1 MKRLLVY
8 FGVSAFAV
16 VSGISPIVWAQSS
29 QSATQSAP
37 QPAPPG
43 TAKFDPRNP
52 PTTTI
57 ALPFETLFDIAERT
71 RSPIYGII
79 EANGFVPPYQISTG
93 QVVKLPPLK
102 VHVVQR
108 GEKFESIAQRY
119 SVQTRS
125 LGVFNN
131 LRPPYNLRTGQ
142 KIILP
147 AMVQDSLTGLAP
159 QDLVNLLAIE
169 INSGK
174 RVSGSAVNTVVRG
187 SEAAAVNAP
196 KSPPITEALPVFTVP
211 NAPVSPPISPPVS
224 SPPALPKSPP
234 AAVPNTPV
242 RNTPIVSPPTKMA
255 NVPNP
260 KQSPPTVAIPKQSP
274 SPPPPPPSAPNVAVV
289 AGRFAWPLQGQ
300 ILETFGEKPGFRK
313 IDGIEIGANENTPF
327 RAAKDGT
334 VAYVGDR
341 LPGYGWLVLLRHDE
355 GFITAYAYASQ
366 IIVKEGD
373 VVRKGQIIG
382 RVGATG
388 RANSPRL
395 LFQIRAGVAPI
406 DPIAHLPRG

>member
-16 VSGISPIVWAQSS
+16 VSGISPIVLAQTS
-29 QSATQSAP
+29 QS
-37 QPAPPG
+37 APPG
-43 TAKFDPRNP
+43 TANFDPRHP
-52 PTTTI
+52 PTTTK

-79 EANGFVPPYQISTG
+79 EANGFTPPYQISTG

-108 GEKFESIAQRY
+108 GEKFEAIAQRY

-125 LGVFNN
+125 LAVFNN

-147 AMVQDSLTGLAP
+147 AMVQDRLTGLAP

-174 RVSGSAVNTVVRG
+174 RVSGAAVNTVVRG
-187 SEAAAVNAP
+187 SEAAAVYGPLPSFNVPGAP
-196 KSPPITEALPVFTVP
+196 SPPPTA
-211 NAPVSPPISPPVS
+211 A
-224 SPPALPKSPP
+224 PPALPSSPP
-234 AAVPNTPV
+234 IAAPV
-242 RNTPIVSPPTKMA
+242 LPPTKMA
-255 NVPNP
+255 SV
-260 KQSPPTVAIPKQSP
+260 P
-274 SPPPPPPSAPNVAVV
+274 SPPIASPPKPSPPQPPTITPSPTVV
-289 AGRFAWPLQGQ
+289 AGRFSWPLQGTL
-300 ILETFGEKPGFRK
+300 LETFGEKPGFRK
-313 IDGIEIGANENTPF
+313 IDGIEIGANENAPF
-327 RAAKDGT
+327 RAAANGQ

-341 LPGYGWLVLLRHDE
+341 LPGYGWLVLLRHED

-373 VVRKGQIIG
+373 NVRKGQIIG
-382 RVGATG
+382 KVGATG
-388 RANSPRL
+388 RAASPRL

>member
-16 VSGISPIVWAQSS
+16 VSGISPIVWAQTS
-29 QSATQSAP
+29 QSASQSAP

-108 GEKFESIAQRY
+108 GEKFEAIAQRY

-131 LRPPYNLRTGQ
+131 LRPPYNLRAGQ
-142 KIILP
+142 RIILP

-174 RVSGSAVNTVVRG
+174 RVSGTSANTVVRG
-187 SEAAAVNAP
+187 SEAAAVYGP
-196 KSPPITEALPVFTVP
+196 LPVFSVP
-211 NAPVSPPISPPVS
+211 GAPASPPPI

-234 AAVPNTPV
+234 LAAPVTPPVTPQAKMASVPTPD
-242 RNTPIVSPPTKMA
+242 PSPPITA
-255 NVPNP
+255 AP
-260 KQSPPTVAIPKQSP
+260 KL
-274 SPPPPPPSAPNVAVV
+274 SPPPPPVAPSVAPSVAVV
-289 AGRFAWPLQGQ
+289 AGRFAWPLQGRV
-300 ILETFGEKPGFRK
+300 LETFGEKPGFRK
-313 IDGIEIGANENTPF
+313 IDGIEIGANENSPF
-327 RAAKDGT
+327 RAAADGQ

-341 LPGYGWLVLLRHDE
+341 LPGYGWLVLLRHND
-355 GFITAYAYASQ
+355 GFITAYAYASE

-373 VVRKGQIIG
+373 NVRKGQIIG
-382 RVGATG
+382 KVGATG
-388 RANSPRL
+388 RATSPRL

-406 DPIAHLPRG
+406 DPIVHLPRG